1 MTTWRHPMEAIKS
14 LKLSKNVVPLEP
26 AVIRFILYAP
36 IQCSIE
42 MKSGVLDGQRR
53 TVIFCLC
60 KISRVGQTVCGL
72 ALSCWNMAMLLKTHV
87 AVCTTSSINRQN
99 SLYMNQS
106 GPVCIGYRCT
116 WLFYHQPNLQPFGCS
131 LLNQTVRQHCCGHTL
146 WVWDHWSLFRWC
158 CNVKT
163 IPQTG
168 LHALIPK
175 SRNPLW
181 TVLCISEI
189 ADAVDDAIIKHG
201 RRWRSGIC
209 WRHA

>member
-1 MTTWRHPMEAIKS
+1 MFNRNEIWRFGWPKENRDILSLQDITCRTNGMWSCIVMLKYGYVIKNTCGCMHDFVNKPSKFLVYEPKRPCLHRIS
-14 LKLSKNVVPLEP
+14 LH
-26 AVIRFILYAP
+26 I
-36 IQCSIE
+36 
-42 MKSGVLDGQRR
+42 
-53 TVIFCLC
+53 
-60 KISRVGQTVCGL
+60 
-72 ALSCWNMAMLLKTHV
+72 
-87 AVCTTSSINRQN
+87 
-99 SLYMNQS
+99 
-106 GPVCIGYRCT
+106 